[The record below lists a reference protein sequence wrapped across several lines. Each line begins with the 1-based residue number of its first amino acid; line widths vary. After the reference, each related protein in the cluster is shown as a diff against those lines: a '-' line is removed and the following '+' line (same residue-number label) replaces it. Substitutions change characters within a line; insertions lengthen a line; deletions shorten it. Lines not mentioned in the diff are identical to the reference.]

1 MLVFF
6 LLIFNLYYERF
17 NLWTMKNPSITV
29 KCPLF
34 SKVFLEV
41 LGQGVSY
48 SDDFSPAVFS
58 SSKIL

>member
-41 LGQGVSY
+41 LGLLCELLVVVGYRLISY
-48 SDDFSPAVFS
+48 
-58 SSKIL
+58 